1 MWDYV
6 NKLSL
11 RVWEREGRFLSGYDF
26 HPFTKGAGK
35 AGLNLHSQTIQA
47 IGDEYAL
54 RRKQACKTKLRWR
67 VSGGARRS
75 LGWIPFKP
83 SAIRYRNGQ
92 VFFVGTPLSLWD
104 SYDLSMYE
112 LGAGNISEDA
122 RGRWYLNVSIRI
134 EKTPRPATGEVE
146 RSVGI
151 DLGLKDFA
159 ATSDARVITLDRHN
173 RRLEAKLGA
182 AQRAG
187 KKARVRAL
195 HAKIENSRK
204 DQLHKLSTALV
215 KEYGAIFIGN
225 VNASALAKTRMA
237 KSVLDAGWSMFRTM
251 LQYKS
256 DHAGVWFDEVDE
268 RYSTQT
274 FSCCNRRTGPKG
286 REGLGIR
293 EWACPE
299 WGAYHHRD
307 INAAVNIL
315 AAGRRRLAEG
325 IPVLLALSAAA
336 EG

>member
-1 MWDYV
+1 MAFTTRVLRFRLKDKHAKLLRELAREVNFVWDYV

-225 VNASALAKTRMA
+225 VNASALAKRHGWRNPCSTR
-237 KSVLDAGWSMFRTM
+237 
-251 LQYKS
+251 
-256 DHAGVWFDEVDE
+256 AGVC
-268 RYSTQT
+268 SGP
-274 FSCCNRRTGPKG
+274 CCNIRAITPACGSMRSMNDIQPRPAVAVTGAPARR
-286 REGLGIR
+286 
-293 EWACPE
+293 
-299 WGAYHHRD
+299 
-307 INAAVNIL
+307 
-315 AAGRRRLAEG
+315 AGK
-325 IPVLLALSAAA
+325 VL
-336 EG
+336 E